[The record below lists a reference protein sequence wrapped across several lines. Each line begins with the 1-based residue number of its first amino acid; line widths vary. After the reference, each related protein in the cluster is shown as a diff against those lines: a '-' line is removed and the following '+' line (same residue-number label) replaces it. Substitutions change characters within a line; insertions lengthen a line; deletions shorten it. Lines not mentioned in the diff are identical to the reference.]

1 MSQAFKSY
9 GDFNLSKRGIGLVVT
24 FIVFLIWYLEPYT
37 ELNCI
42 NGNCTL
48 SRGKETLETFKTSDV
63 DSCQSLSAQRRS
75 CRRTSSHHRS
85 CQSVT
90 YYYPGIT
97 LANGRNIKIS
107 VFRAR
112 EASKVKN
119 FCTALTT
126 NSNYSHK
133 SK

>member
-9 GDFNLSKRGIGLVVT
+9 GNFNFSKRGIGLVVT

-48 SRGKETLETFKTSDV
+48 TRGKETLETFQASDV
-63 DSCQSLSAQRRS
+63 TSCQALSAQRRS

-85 CQSVT
+85 CRNVT
-90 YYYPGIT
+90 YYYPEIYFT
-97 LANGRNIKIS
+97 NGRNIKIS
-107 VFRAR
+107 VFRSG
-112 EASKVKN
+112 EASGVKN
-119 FCTALTT
+119 FCTLLKT
-126 NSNYSHK
+126 NPNYK
-133 SK
+133 RKAK